1 MSDTKDVEIR
11 FTKDEMD
18 SLRELQNEYT
28 QKQNLLGQISVQA
41 LFMKQQIEELE
52 AKKTQVEKEYMEIQ
66 QKEKQ
71 IVDDLNSKYGEGSL
85 NPETGV
91 FTPNKKKKKIVYF

>member
-1 MSDTKDVEIR
+1 MSDAKDVEIR
-11 FTKDEMD
+11 FTEDEMD

-71 IVDDLNSKYGEGSL
+71 IVDD
-85 NPETGV
+85 
-91 FTPNKKKKKIVYF
+91 

>member
-91 FTPNKKKKKIVYF
+91 FTPNK

>member
-1 MSDTKDVEIR
+1 MSDAKDVEIR
-11 FTKDEMD
+11 FTEDEMD

-52 AKKTQVEKEYMEIQ
+52 ARKTQVEKEYMEIQ

-91 FTPNKKKKKIVYF
+91 FTPNK

>member
-28 QKQNLLGQISVQA
+28 QKQNLLGQISFQA

-91 FTPNKKKKKIVYF
+91 FTPNK

>member
-1 MSDTKDVEIR
+1 MSDAKDVEIR
-11 FTKDEMD
+11 FTEDEMD

-91 FTPNKKKKKIVYF
+91 FTPNK

>member
-11 FTKDEMD
+11 FTEDEMD

-91 FTPNKKKKKIVYF
+91 FTPNK

>member
-1 MSDTKDVEIR
+1 MSDAKDVEIR
-11 FTKDEMD
+11 FTEDEMD

-66 QKEKQ
+66 QKE
-71 IVDDLNSKYGEGSL
+71 
-85 NPETGV
+85 
-91 FTPNKKKKKIVYF
+91 